1 MAWTAPFLGT
11 PPPRQSEWRLE
22 MKRLPLLL
30 SLEHSP
36 DVIETLKNECNL
48 STYQVKR
55 AKELLKRGR
64 PPLVRKDILPY
75 MLGISDVLIE
85 SMEKF
90 QDRNYRIYRVK
101 KA

>member
-1 MAWTAPFLGT
+1 
-11 PPPRQSEWRLE
+11 

-48 STYQVKR
+48 NTYQVKR
-55 AKELLKRGR
+55 AKKLLRRGH
-64 PPLVRKDILPY
+64 PPLVRKDILPF
-75 MLGISDVLIE
+75 MLGISNGLIE

-90 QDRNYRIYRVK
+90 QDGNYRIYRVNE
-101 KA
+101 A